1 MEINSLVYNY
11 SALALAICN
20 LNYTVDSAIDYFSP
34 QQQKKN
40 KIPQEIATGMVRLKE
55 QGKTYKQIGKLYGLK
70 ADAVYNRIRRY
81 KGVI

>member
-1 MEINSLVYNY
+1 MYSLVYNY
-11 SALALAICN
+11 SALALAILN

-40 KIPQEIATGMVRLKE
+40 KIPHEIAENMVLMRS
-55 QGKTYKQIGKLYGLK
+55 QGKTYKDIGKLYGLK